1 MTSQVCKGYGSL
13 PLQTFDLNQSQSVS
27 VLSDESPQFSQVGG
41 FIQHFIKQK
50 VLIFCC
56 CLWKEQGQASP
67 QYFTE
72 CLS

>member
-50 VLIFCC
+50 VLIF
-56 CLWKEQGQASP
+56 LLLFVEGARASKSTV
-67 QYFTE
+67 FH
-72 CLS
+72 